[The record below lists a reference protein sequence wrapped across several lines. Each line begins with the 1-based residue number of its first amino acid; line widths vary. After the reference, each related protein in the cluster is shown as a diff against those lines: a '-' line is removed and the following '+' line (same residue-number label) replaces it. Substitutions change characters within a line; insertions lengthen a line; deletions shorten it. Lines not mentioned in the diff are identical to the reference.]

1 MLLRRL
7 PVVVVVVVGGG
18 GGGGGGGEVGV
29 SETDYVCVEVG
40 PLVRRTGR
48 DMAQYYQLLQSSLH
62 HGEDTTDY
70 PR

>member
-7 PVVVVVVVGGG
+7 PVVVVVVVV
-18 GGGGGGGEVGV
+18 GGGGGEVGV

-62 HGEDTTDY
+62 HGEDTTDHT
-70 PR
+70 R